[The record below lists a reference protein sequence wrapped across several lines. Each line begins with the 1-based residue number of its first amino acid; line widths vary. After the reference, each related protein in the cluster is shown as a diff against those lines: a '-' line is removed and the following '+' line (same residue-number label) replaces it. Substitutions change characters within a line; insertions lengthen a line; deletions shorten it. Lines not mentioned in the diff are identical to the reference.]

1 MKKKN
6 SAHQLVIDS
15 LTEAL
20 LQLMEHKKLNEIS
33 ISELCEKA
41 GVSRISFYR
50 NFDYTSDILTSY
62 LSFGLEKWWTENNS
76 TVDINESPQDFWKK
90 LFSHLKKNERII
102 KLIYASNESIILKN
116 IIFKSCGPSST
127 CDEPEAYA
135 RAMLAGTIFGYTDEW
150 IKRGMKDYPDYLSLK
165 NLVNFLDNS
174 INTPVTDH

>member
-20 LQLMEHKKLNEIS
+20 LQLMEHKKLNEIT

-50 NFDYTSDILTSY
+50 NFDYVSDIITGY
-62 LSFGLEKWWTENNS
+62 LYADLERWWIDNDSSVNLKKA
-76 TVDINESPQDFWKK
+76 PQDFWKK
-90 LFSHLKKNERII
+90 LFSHFKKNERVI
-102 KLIYASNESIILKN
+102 KLLYTSNESIILKN
-116 IIFKSCGPSST
+116 IIFKACGPTST
-127 CDEPEAYA
+127 CEEPEAYA

-165 NLVNFLDNS
+165 DLVFFLDNS
-174 INTPVTDH
+174 INTPVKDH